1 MGMSMLSVAIS
12 LFLVAAMGGLAMAIF
27 IFKNRYPP
35 FFLIG
40 AHGFFGLGALALAI
54 WTTGIPGTPSL
65 VDYGIVTVML
75 GAVGGIF
82 LISFQFRNEAQ
93 PKIVVVLH
101 GLTAVSGVSC
111 LLFALLKMSR
121 RVRAVEWFTWS
132 SH

>member
-1 MGMSMLSVAIS
+1 MSSSMLTVAIV
-12 LFLVAAMGGLAMAIF
+12 LFLVAAMGGLTMAIF

-75 GAVGGIF
+75 GALGGIF

-101 GLTAVSGVSC
+101 GVTAVSGVSC
-111 LLFALLKMSR
+111 LLLALLEMSR
-121 RVRAVEWFTWS
+121 YAHPVQWFTWV

>member
-1 MGMSMLSVAIS
+1 MSSSMLTVAIV
-12 LFLVAAMGGLAMAIF
+12 LFLVAAVGGLTMAIF

-75 GAVGGIF
+75 GALGGIF

-101 GLTAVSGVSC
+101 GVTAVSGVSC
-111 LLFALLKMSR
+111 LLLALWEMSR
-121 RVRAVEWFTWS
+121 YAHPVQWFTWV

>member
-1 MGMSMLSVAIS
+1 MGMSMLTIAIS
-12 LFLVAAMGGLAMAIF
+12 LFLVAATGGLTMAIF

-54 WTTGIPGTPSL
+54 WTTGMPGTPSL
-65 VDYGIVTVML
+65 VDYGIVAIML

-101 GLTAVSGVSC
+101 ALVAVSGVSC
-111 LLFALLKMSR
+111 LLLALLDMSR
-121 RVRAVEWFTWS
+121 LARPVEWYVWS
-132 SH
+132 GH

>member
-1 MGMSMLSVAIS
+1 MLSIAIT

-54 WTTGIPGTPSL
+54 WTTGMPGTPSL
-65 VDYGIVTVML
+65 VDYGIITVML
-75 GAVGGIF
+75 GALGGIF

-93 PKIVVVLH
+93 PKVVVVLH
-101 GLTAVSGVSC
+101 ALTAVSGVSF
-111 LLFALLKMSR
+111 LLFGLLQMSR
-121 RVRAVEWFTWS
+121 MARPIEWFTWT

>member
-1 MGMSMLSVAIS
+1 MGMRMISLSIA

-54 WTTGIPGTPSL
+54 WATGIPGTPSL
-65 VDYGIVTVML
+65 VDYGIVAVML
-75 GAVGGIF
+75 GALGGIF

-101 GLTAVSGVSC
+101 GLAAVSGVSC
-111 LLFALLKMSR
+111 LLFALLQMSR
-121 RVRAVEWFTWS
+121 YARPVQWFTWV

>member
-1 MGMSMLSVAIS
+1 MGMSMLTIAIS
-12 LFLVAAMGGLAMAIF
+12 LFLVAATGGLTMAIF

-54 WTTGIPGTPSL
+54 WTTGMPGTPSL
-65 VDYGIVTVML
+65 VDYGIVTIML

-101 GLTAVSGVSC
+101 ALVAVSGVSC
-111 LLFALLKMSR
+111 LLLALLDMSR
-121 RVRAVEWFTWS
+121 LARPVEWYVWS
-132 SH
+132 GH